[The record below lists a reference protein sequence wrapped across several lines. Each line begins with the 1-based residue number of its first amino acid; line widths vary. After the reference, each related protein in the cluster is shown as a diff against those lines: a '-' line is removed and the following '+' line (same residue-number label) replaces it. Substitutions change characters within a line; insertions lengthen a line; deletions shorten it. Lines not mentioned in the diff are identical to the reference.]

1 MFQFDCF
8 RVKISL
14 LCFLSTIIISGISGQ
29 TKFNAISCWG
39 DSKTQ
44 GGQETENVSYPSV
57 LQAMIDSAGYQM
69 RVYNF
74 GATGEFSTEIMQRQ
88 GALPLII
95 QPFVIPASSE
105 EEVLVTINSRLRVPD
120 AGCNP
125 CVVAGIEGSIRH
137 DWADADQK
145 TFYFKRA
152 KDGDPVV
159 INDETRVITDAML
172 HHRNDLLIMDI
183 GYNGG
188 WHDDKDW
195 INQYRQMVDYS
206 KCKEYIVIGRA
217 SHWYG
222 TYPEREEMFQSTFG
236 NRYIN
241 LTKYYIEH
249 GLSDAGL
256 EPTEDDLKDINSGIP
271 PRSLF
276 YDEHHEN
283 DAGYAV
289 KAKVVFNRL
298 QELGIFSGLTNIK
311 NPAIT
316 DDLKNTSY
324 GIYTLQGQKIGKITK
339 GGVYIVNGKKKYIKN

>member
-1 MFQFDCF
+1 MFQFDYF
-8 RVKISL
+8 RVKITFI
-14 LCFLSTIIISGISGQ
+14 CFFTIVIISGISGQ

-44 GGQETENVSYPSV
+44 GGQETENVSYPSL
-57 LQAMIDSAGYQM
+57 LQAMIDSAGYHTQ
-69 RVYNF
+69 VYNF
-74 GATGEFSTEIMQRQ
+74 GATGESSTEIMRRQ
-88 GALPLII
+88 GSLPLII

-105 EEVLVTINSRLRVPD
+105 EEVLVAINSRLRVPD

-137 DWADADQK
+137 DWTDAYQK
-145 TFYFKRA
+145 TFYFRRT
-152 KDGDPVV
+152 KDGNSVV
-159 INDETRVITDAML
+159 ISEKTQVITDAML
-172 HHRNDLLIMDI
+172 HHRSDVLIMDI
-183 GYNGG
+183 GYNGD
-188 WHDDKDW
+188 WHDDQDW
-195 INQYRQMVDYS
+195 INQYKQMVDYS
-206 KCKEYIVIGRA
+206 ECKEYIVIGRA

-222 TYPEREEMFQSTFG
+222 TYPEREEMFQSAFG

-298 QELGIFSGLTNIK
+298 QELGILSGLTNIK

-316 DDLKNTSY
+316 DNHKDTPY
-324 GIYTLQGQKIGKITK
+324 GIYTLQGQKISKITTR
-339 GGVYIVNGKKKYIKN
+339 GVYIVNGKKKFVKN